1 MLLLDWFFIGLLS
14 GAILFSMFALLFLS
28 FSIVTNKKEKQLNA
42 KRSKNKQRNKKIKRE
57 RNRLRSQKKKQV
69 QSTISLVVL
78 ATMLFAGAWYSRYY
92 QKTNL
97 ADQDGANIVQGYYLL
112 SQVEKQIESVKNTS
126 NIEKTRSNLR
136 DLSAKIASFGIK
148 SANGRLTIEGQQILN
163 RYYIQMKEL
172 GLNLNNQSV
181 ESLRTEEVYNEY
193 VENLNKV
200 KNIQKKV
207 ITYFKVNETA
217 LKNKK

>member
-14 GAILFSMFALLFLS
+14 GAILISLFALLVLSLS
-28 FSIVTNKKEKQLNA
+28 FVTNKKEKQLRG
-42 KRSKNKQRNKKIKRE
+42 KRSKNKRKNKKIKRE
-57 RNRLRSQKKKQV
+57 RYRLKVKKKKQIRYA
-69 QSTISLVVL
+69 ISLVVL
-78 ATMLFAGAWYSRYY
+78 AVLLAGGAWYTQFY

-97 ADQDGANIVQGYYLL
+97 AEEDAANIVQGYYLL
-112 SQVEKQIESVKNTS
+112 SEVEKQIESVKDTANV
-126 NIEKTRSNLR
+126 EKTSSNLR
-136 DLSAKIASFGIK
+136 ELSAKIASFGIK

-181 ESLRTEEVYNEY
+181 ETLRSEEVYTEY
-193 VENLNKV
+193 VENLSKV
-200 KNIQKKV
+200 KKIQKKV
-207 ITYFKVNETA
+207 ITYFKVNEVA

>member
-14 GAILFSMFALLFLS
+14 GAILISLFALLVLSLS
-28 FSIVTNKKEKQLNA
+28 FITNKKEKQLRG
-42 KRSKNKQRNKKIKRE
+42 KRSKNKRKNKKIKRE
-57 RNRLRSQKKKQV
+57 RYRLKVKKKKQIR
-69 QSTISLVVL
+69 SAISLVVL
-78 ATMLFAGAWYSRYY
+78 AILLAGGAWYTQFY

-97 ADQDGANIVQGYYLL
+97 AEEDAANIVQGYYLL
-112 SQVEKQIESVKNTS
+112 SEVEKQIESVKDTANV
-126 NIEKTRSNLR
+126 EKTSSNLR
-136 DLSAKIASFGIK
+136 ELSAKIASFGIK

-181 ESLRTEEVYNEY
+181 ETLRSEEVYTEY

-200 KNIQKKV
+200 KKIQKKV
-207 ITYFKVNETA
+207 ITYFKVNEAA